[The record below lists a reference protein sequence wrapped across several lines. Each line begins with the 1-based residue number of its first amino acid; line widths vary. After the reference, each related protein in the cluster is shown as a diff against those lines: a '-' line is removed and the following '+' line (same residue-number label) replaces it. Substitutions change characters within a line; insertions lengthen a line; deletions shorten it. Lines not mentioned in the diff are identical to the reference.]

1 MKHLKQEKREDLYWV
16 TALQDKLALSRQFYK
31 EGSEELKWL
40 DSTILSCDAFAR
52 AMFKGVEPKE
62 AKAVLNF
69 ANTVRPVL
77 CTNKLYGKGTPLE
90 DLVQCNA
97 DDVFGLSEYA
107 LLYCKQCP
115 GDFDK
120 CELRGYLR
128 NTQVPPFCS
137 VGPCEYFQREAF

>member
-1 MKHLKQEKREDLYWV
+1 MPKHLKQEKREDLYWI
-16 TALQDKLALSRQFYK
+16 TALQDKLALSRQYYK
-31 EGSEELKWL
+31 GKELTWL
-40 DSTILSCDAFAR
+40 DSIILSCDAFAR
-52 AMFKGVEPKE
+52 AMFKDVEPKE

-107 LLYCKQCP
+107 LEYCVGSCKKDYDTCP
-115 GDFDK
+115 
-120 CELRGYLR
+120 LREHLR
-128 NTQVPPFCS
+128 NLQVPPWNEKLK
-137 VGPCEYFQREAF
+137 CEYERE

>member
-16 TALQDKLALSRQFYK
+16 TALQDKLKPRLEFYK
-31 EGSEELKWL
+31 GKERTWL
-40 DSTILSCDAFAR
+40 DSIILSCDAFAR
-52 AMFKGVEPKE
+52 AMFAGVDEKE

-69 ANTVRPVL
+69 SRTVRPI
-77 CTNKLYGKGTPLE
+77 LYTDQLHPQGIPKK
-90 DLVQCNA
+90 DLVQCA
-97 DDVFGLSEYA
+97 SDDVFGLSEYA